1 MELTWQGDDRFE
13 VDGVSFVS
21 SHGESSADAFCIR
34 KPRPLVETTVALLD
48 RVRPER
54 IVEVGIASGGSAAL
68 IALAGRPQKLV
79 AIERD
84 ATPVRALADLIAER
98 SLPVLTH
105 YGVDQGDA
113 ERVAAIVGAGFGSQ
127 PIDLVIDDA
136 SHLFEPTRA
145 TFETL
150 FPRLR
155 PGGVYV
161 IEDWNWQ
168 LRLTYALSHPV
179 PVGSPG
185 ERDESL
191 RDYFRENV
199 RPVSLE
205 ALALQLVLVRAC
217 SRDVIA
223 DLYVD
228 ESQVVVT
235 RGNAQLDP
243 DTFAVADHFAD
254 PHHLLGAPPVVGQSG

>member
-1 MELTWQGDDRFE
+1 MELTWHGDDRFE

-21 SHGESSADAFCIR
+21 SHGESTAEAFCIR
-34 KPRPLVETTVALLD
+34 KPRPLIETTLALLD

-68 IALAGRPQKLV
+68 IALAARPRKLV

-84 ATPVRALADLIAER
+84 VTPVRALADLIAAR
-98 SLPVLTH
+98 SLPVSTH

-113 ERVAAIVGAGFGSQ
+113 ERVAAIVAADFGRD

-136 SHLFEPTRA
+136 SHLFEPTRT

-168 LRLTYALSHPV
+168 LRLTYALSHPA
-179 PVGSPG
+179 PSGTSA
-185 ERDESL
+185 DADASL

-217 SRDVIA
+217 SREVIA
-223 DLYVD
+223 DLYID

-235 RGNAQLDP
+235 RGTAYLDP
-243 DTFAVADHFAD
+243 GTFAVADHFAD
-254 PHHLLGAPPVVGQSG
+254 PHHLLGASQ

>member
-1 MELTWQGDDRFE
+1 MELTWQDEDRFE

-21 SHGESSADAFCIR
+21 SHEESTAEAFCIR

-68 IALAGRPQKLV
+68 IALAGRPERLV

-84 ATPVRALADLIAER
+84 ATPVRALADLIAAR
-98 SLPVLTH
+98 SLPVSTH

-113 ERVAAIVGAGFGSQ
+113 ERVAAIVAADFGSDA
-127 PIDLVIDDA
+127 IDLVIDDA
-136 SHLFEPTRA
+136 SHLFEPTRT

-168 LRLTYALSHPV
+168 LRLTYALSHPA
-179 PVGSPG
+179 PADAASNT
-185 ERDESL
+185 DESL

-205 ALALQLVLVRAC
+205 ALALQLVIVRAC

-223 DLYVD
+223 DLFID
-228 ESQVVVT
+228 EGQVVVT
-235 RGNAQLDP
+235 RGNAHLDP
-243 DTFAVADHFAD
+243 DTFAIADHFAD
-254 PHHLLGAPPVVGQSG
+254 PHHLLGGPE